1 MEVQQNGNLLGKG
14 IYFSDL
20 LFKSM
25 QYTGDVNRA
34 AGHGQPRYIL
44 ICEVALGK
52 CQEVSRMN
60 NQHIIPEGFNSV

>member
-1 MEVQQNGNLLGKG
+1 MEVQQNGNLIGKG

-34 AGHGQPRYIL
+34 VGHGQPRYVL

-52 CQEVSRMN
+52 C
-60 NQHIIPEGFNSV
+60 